1 MTRTWTMVTIGLLC
15 TLVLCG
21 SYLGII
27 AYAQQGSTQQWTPVF
42 EAFVYH
48 AKVTPQGTLHWVD
61 MKDIHRL
68 AVAAFSPLQTMPTL
82 GKNYQP
88 KVAIN
93 AGFFDPANGLA
104 ASYGQPS
111 VWVDGSRSMVATL
124 SPFSP
129 EDNPRLTNNEGL
141 KPYWE
146 AIQNRSELRLLQCPR
161 TALAPEY
168 RASIQ
173 RHNDPVSSGCTVD
186 ARIGAGPQ
194 LLPTLTAEDERFYA
208 QGGKRD
214 PIGVYRSAAR
224 SGVGLRPDGTVVI
237 VLGQRTPTA
246 KGQTPGWT
254 LPQFAQ
260 AFEDLGATQAMALD
274 GGSSSSL
281 WIQDEAHPKGQWIEG
296 MRDAKGQ
303 PVRRPIHSVLWLR

>member
-1 MTRTWTMVTIGLLC
+1 MVATGLLWAIGL
-15 TLVLCG
+15 CG
-21 SYLGII
+21 AYVGII
-27 AYAQQGSTQQWTPVF
+27 AYAQQKAISESASTSEVF
-42 EAFVYH
+42 SYH
-48 AKVTPQGTLHWVD
+48 YKAAPQGTLHWVEITD
-61 MKDIHRL
+61 VHRL
-68 AVAAFSPLQTMPTL
+68 AVAAFSPLQALPTI

-111 VWVDGSRSMVATL
+111 VWADGSRSMVATL
-124 SPFSP
+124 KPFSP
-129 EDNPRLTNNEGL
+129 NDNPRLTSNENL

-146 AIQNRSELRLLQCPR
+146 AIINRTEFRLLQCPR
-161 TALAPEY
+161 TALSPEY
-168 RASIQ
+168 RATIH
-173 RHNDPVSSGCTVD
+173 RHNAPFPVGCTMD

-194 LLPTLTAEDERFYA
+194 LLPVLTAEDEGFYA
-208 QGGKRD
+208 LGGKRD
-214 PIGVYRSAAR
+214 PIGVYRPAAR
-224 SGVGLRPDGTVVI
+224 SGVGIKSDGTVI
-237 VLGQRTPTA
+237 LLLGQRTPTA

-254 LPQFAQ
+254 LPQFAK
-260 AFEDLGATQAMALD
+260 AFEELGATQALNLD

-281 WIQDEAHPKGQWIEG
+281 WIQDEAHPNGQWIEG